1 MQQLGALACRPEQ
14 ARGSVVDTR
23 TDISRKKPLAIAAA
37 HSSGDGSSGL
47 ASGLMVGL
55 VVFDLAPSSGRFSTD
70 NYLIAGPSTADC
82 RQLVGVSCQSAIG
95 RRSRPYLRQAAF

>member
-1 MQQLGALACRPEQ
+1 MQKLGGIGLSPEQ

-23 TDISRKKPLAIAAA
+23 TDISRKNRFAIAAA

-55 VVFDLAPSSGRFSTD
+55 VVFDLARLLG
-70 NYLIAGPSTADC
+70 
-82 RQLVGVSCQSAIG
+82 AI
-95 RRSRPYLRQAAF
+95 